1 MNSSQRN
8 QFKPNL
14 TFSQRYGYES
24 LPNAM
29 KSEHLSPEFRIALSN
44 YAFTIIK
51 QQARDDFTQDSF
63 SVAGAEFLQR
73 VFGKYEKKSES
84 QISKSIQPRNLSHYS
99 QVIAAVDEIIQKAK
113 FYHVLNFLEFL
124 IESVA
129 DPQVVGKKFASLF
142 ESHGA
147 SYRLDLSHEPYY
159 FLPIASQEQGEAILQ
174 SIQTL
179 KDQNRDSVYSHLR
192 NAAKYINEQ
201 NYHGSIA
208 ESILA
213 VEDISLKID
222 PSAKTLSQVNLHKVI
237 DIHPALGG
245 SIKKLYGYA
254 SDIPGVRHAGPS
266 QRKLTGK
273 VTEDEAL
280 VMYGACASFAAYLSK
295 MQLRSKRARLNNL

>member
-1 MNSSQRN
+1 MHSSQRN
-8 QFKPNL
+8 QFKPNP
-14 TFSQRYGYES
+14 TFSQRNGYES
-24 LPNAM
+24 LPNVM
-29 KSEHLSPEFRIALSN
+29 KLEYLSPEFRIELSN
-44 YAFTIIK
+44 YVFMIIK
-51 QQARDDFTQDSF
+51 QQARDDYTKDSF

-99 QVIAAVDEIIQKAK
+99 QVIVAVDEIIQKAK
-113 FYHVLNFLEFL
+113 FCHVLNFLEFL
-124 IESVA
+124 IESVV
-129 DPQVVGKKFASLF
+129 DSQVVGKKFASLF
-142 ESHGA
+142 EAHGA
-147 SYRLDLSHEPYY
+147 SYRLDLSHEPFY
-159 FLPIASQEQGEAILQ
+159 FFPIASQEQGEAIVE

-192 NAAKYINEQ
+192 TAAEHINEQ

-222 PSAKTLSQVNLHKVI
+222 PSAKTLGQVNLQKVI
-237 DIHPALGG
+237 DIHPTLEG

-266 QRKLTGK
+266 QRKPTDK

-280 VMYGACASFAAYLSK
+280 VIYGACASFAAYLSK
-295 MQLRSKRARLNNL
+295 MQLRSKESETE